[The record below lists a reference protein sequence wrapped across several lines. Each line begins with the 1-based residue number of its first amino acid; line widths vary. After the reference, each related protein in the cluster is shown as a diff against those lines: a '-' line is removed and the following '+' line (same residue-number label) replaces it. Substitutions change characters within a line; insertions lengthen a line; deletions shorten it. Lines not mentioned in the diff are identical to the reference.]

1 MTPTDT
7 IFIAINFTINETTP
21 GANVNGNRRMALC
34 RISLVFGVMTLEF
47 CKYYQVETDWGRIEQ
62 NSSSLTYFTHPDT
75 TLTVQKRFRIFGCI
89 AGSDSNTSILHWDTD
104 LNSINLNNGDR
115 QDKKRFCTHV

>member
-1 MTPTDT
+1 MTSTDT
-7 IFIAINFTINETTP
+7 IFIAINYTINETTP
-21 GANVNGNRRMALC
+21 GANVNGIRRMSLC
-34 RISLVFGVMTLEF
+34 RISLVIGVMTFEY
-47 CKYYQVETDWGRIEQ
+47 CRYYRVETDWGRIEQ
-62 NSSSLTYFTHPDT
+62 NSSSLTYFTYPDT

-89 AGSDSNTSILHWDTD
+89 AGSDLNTSILHWDTD